1 MGHLTVQ
8 MAAWQTE
15 MVNTH
20 IEEIS
25 SDWRNL
31 RKTDLLAISKKYEEI
46 IQWQGNDVL
55 RARLGLSSSCIVKNN
70 FLSYIRNFN
79 TEHALSPIEEK
90 KNVKNTFL

>member
-1 MGHLTVQ
+1 
-8 MAAWQTE
+8 
-15 MVNTH
+15 MVESINKLIKH
-20 IEEIS
+20 
-25 SDWRNL
+25 WRNL

-55 RARLGLSSSCIVKNN
+55 RARLGLPSSCIVKND

-90 KNVKNTFL
+90 KNVKTTFS